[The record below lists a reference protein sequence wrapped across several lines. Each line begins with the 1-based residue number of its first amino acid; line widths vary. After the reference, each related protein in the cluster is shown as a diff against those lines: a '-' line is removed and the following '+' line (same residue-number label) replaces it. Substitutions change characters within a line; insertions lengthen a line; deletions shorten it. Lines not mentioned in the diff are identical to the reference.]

1 MPQVKLTVTRS
12 ECRCGYH
19 KTGEEFIVG
28 DLCPPLCHELWHTI
42 YPSVYALLN
51 GASLDYGSVR
61 APQFDAKCPD
71 GSRVCVHG
79 EIIDAES
86 L

>member
-19 KTGEEFIVG
+19 KTGEEFTVG

-71 GSRVCVHG
+71 GGRVCVHG
-79 EIIDAES
+79 EIIEQ
-86 L
+86 